1 MFENLTDD
9 NVILYAAKAYNKPT
23 AIMSEFEEDF
33 NRILY
38 IKRLLTKYYSTGVLK
53 DRLIINH
60 IVVLYNVF
68 GLEAATRLL
77 FFKLEEEDYEILK
90 PFLIFLNFLP
100 EVVKGI
106 KGRDI
111 LTLNI
116 KLNEGAIKCLRQL
129 EK

>member
-77 FFKLEEEDYEILK
+77 FFKLEEDYEILK